1 MQHDPL
7 EPKSISKCARGCQ
20 WIKESISV
28 RNVISVEAISCA
40 ECDRLEIDHLLRN
53 RFPNLC
59 SLSPFCQLP
68 RPALNSY

>member
-40 ECDRLEIDHLLRN
+40 NATALRLITYYETASRTSARYHL
-53 RFPNLC
+53 FV
-59 SLSPFCQLP
+59 
-68 RPALNSY
+68 SYPSRSE